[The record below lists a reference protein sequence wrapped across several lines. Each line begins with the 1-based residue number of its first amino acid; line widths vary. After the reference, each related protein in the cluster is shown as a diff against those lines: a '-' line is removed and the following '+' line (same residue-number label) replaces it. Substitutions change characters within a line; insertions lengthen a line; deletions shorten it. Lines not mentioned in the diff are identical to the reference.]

1 VADPQPPLQPAAQ
14 TGRLLPTPTNPNAVR
29 SYIYTVVTPDMDA
42 SIHFYRDIV
51 GYDLLERGVLDSH
64 VPTVAGAGGA
74 GRAYALLRHNQKEV
88 SEEGVI
94 RLLQA
99 PNGAKANRPRPQSR
113 IVDPGWATIE
123 GHPQDWQAAYHHMLS
138 NNIRTVSGPCYYWGP
153 AQGDALP
160 AHYSVTFSAFGP
172 AGEQMFISAHP
183 NVPQNYTGI
192 IGPLFRHTLMC
203 LDRYPIL
210 DFYGKLL
217 GITVGGDDY
226 VGEETLNY
234 KAVNL
239 LAGAPPGS
247 YFRVSR
253 FSALR
258 DEIWEWRQWDP
269 EVAPAWPT
277 ALDRTGLAMI
287 TLLVDDLAV
296 ARGRAKDAGFPI
308 LGEGAFPSPG
318 RKTQDGFNLRGG
330 VGELVEVIGRA

>member
-1 VADPQPPLQPAAQ
+1 
-14 TGRLLPTPTNPNAVR
+14 
-29 SYIYTVVTPDMDA
+29 
-42 SIHFYRDIV
+42 
-51 GYDLLERGVLDSH
+51 
-64 VPTVAGAGGA
+64 
-74 GRAYALLRHNQKEV
+74 
-88 SEEGVI
+88 
-94 RLLQA
+94 
-99 PNGAKANRPRPQSR
+99 
-113 IVDPGWATIE
+113 
-123 GHPQDWQAAYHHMLS
+123 
-138 NNIRTVSGPCYYWGP
+138 
-153 AQGDALP
+153 
-160 AHYSVTFSAFGP
+160 
-172 AGEQMFISAHP
+172 
-183 NVPQNYTGI
+183 
-192 IGPLFRHTLMC
+192 MC

-287 TLLVDDLAV
+287 TLLVDDLSV

-318 RKTQDGFNLRGG
+318 RKTQDGFTLRGG
-330 VGELVEVIGRA
+330 VGELIEVIGRA